1 MRGKDMSKT
10 GDLYLMMRLSY
21 EQAADDY
28 NSKKSDS
35 MVGSYKKYY
44 KKNVGMTCYDP
55 QRDIMM
61 FWNEDN
67 SQECPI

>member
-1 MRGKDMSKT
+1 MSKT

-44 KKNVGMTCYDP
+44 KKNVGMT
-55 QRDIMM
+55 
-61 FWNEDN
+61 
-67 SQECPI
+67 